1 MLINSDDEEFDDVD
15 DHALSVD
22 RPSNEIMSKYR
33 LSTSV
38 SAKSGGPCKIV
49 SYYASYHYK
58 WSNIGHIGHILAF
71 QNFTK
76 YLGGKP
82 EDFSMMTLSETIT
95 RVGDISMWL

>member
-1 MLINSDDEEFDDVD
+1 MPINSDDEEFDDDD

-82 EDFSMMTLSETIT
+82 EDFSMMTLRETIT
-95 RVGDISMWL
+95 RVGDILMW